1 MAQVIKRANTMMERF
16 EEKMEIWA
24 KKIF

>member
-1 MAQVIKRANTMMERF
+1 MAHVINKANTMMERF